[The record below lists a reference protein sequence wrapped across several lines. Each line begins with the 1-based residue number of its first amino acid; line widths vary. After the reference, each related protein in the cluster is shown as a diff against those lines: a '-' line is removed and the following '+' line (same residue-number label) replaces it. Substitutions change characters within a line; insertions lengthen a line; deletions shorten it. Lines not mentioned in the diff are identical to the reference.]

1 METNQANKMLKK
13 FVGLLTIIIMGTL
26 VAMFAVSFAAGFALK
41 DSQVAENPQ
50 VTESMPMTGR
60 DGTPVS
66 ISVTESDLGFWALPT
81 LTAAELAAISTMT
94 AYVDMT
100 TTSVG
105 SWVEYSTKLA
115 AVYKAGTTMAMLETF
130 TGHVITID
138 AAAKTASI
146 VMSGSTYP
154 MSSDEPAS
162 LLRRRM
168 AAEVEAPTTPGHPRR
183 RARRGAFLST
193 NGAFK
198 MSSSSNRGGNT

>member
-115 AVYKAGTTMAMLETF
+115 AV
-130 TGHVITID
+130 
-138 AAAKTASI
+138 
-146 VMSGSTYP
+146 
-154 MSSDEPAS
+154 
-162 LLRRRM
+162 
-168 AAEVEAPTTPGHPRR
+168 
-183 RARRGAFLST
+183 
-193 NGAFK
+193 
-198 MSSSSNRGGNT
+198 